1 MIYSGTLHVL
11 VLEERGM
18 NGEAQTLLAFSLV
31 SNVTTMHILT
41 IVLFIYFFNIAS
53 FIKEL
58 FVAIVVTM
66 GLRDRH

>member
-18 NGEAQTLLAFSLV
+18 NGETQTLLAFSLV
-31 SNVTTMHILT
+31 SNVTTMHTLT
-41 IVLFIYFFNIAS
+41 TVHFVYFLKIAS

-66 GLRDRH
+66 GLRERH